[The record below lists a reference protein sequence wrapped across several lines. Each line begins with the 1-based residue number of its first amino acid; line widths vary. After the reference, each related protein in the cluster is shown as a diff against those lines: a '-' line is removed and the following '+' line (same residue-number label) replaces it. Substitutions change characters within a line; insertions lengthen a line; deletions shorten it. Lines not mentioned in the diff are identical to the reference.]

1 MKMEEVTG
9 GGERGG
15 SSSGTLLSLGLR
27 ATLLQVLRQEEEEE
41 DPTPMPPS
49 QGFLHSS
56 PLLSAKNGLRRNEN
70 LRRRDGRERARE
82 GEQRERER
90 GGEAIT
96 FRLRKM

>member
-41 DPTPMPPS
+41 EGDPDAHAALS
-49 QGFLHSS
+49 R
-56 PLLSAKNGLRRNEN
+56 LSAFLASP
-70 LRRRDGRERARE
+70 ERKKRTS
-82 GEQRERER
+82 Q
-90 GGEAIT
+90 
-96 FRLRKM
+96 K

>member
-41 DPTPMPPS
+41 GDPDGHAALS
-49 QGFLHSS
+49 R
-56 PLLSAKNGLRRNEN
+56 LSAFLASP
-70 LRRRDGRERARE
+70 ERKKRTS
-82 GEQRERER
+82 Q
-90 GGEAIT
+90 
-96 FRLRKM
+96 K